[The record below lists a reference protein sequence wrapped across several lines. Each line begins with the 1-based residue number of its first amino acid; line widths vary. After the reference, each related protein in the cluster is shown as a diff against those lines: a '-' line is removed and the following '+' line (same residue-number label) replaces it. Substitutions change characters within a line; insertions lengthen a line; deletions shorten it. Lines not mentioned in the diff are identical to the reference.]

1 MSQRLSKEELDEQ
14 FEQFLKE
21 SLSDESIEL
30 GNTKRSSILDTLGK
44 SRKKEVKKR
53 ESKLWWATED
63 DSDGEEILGKSRSFL
78 KSHRVSLPIAEV
90 EEEEHG
96 ENILVQK
103 GGQVSISISRDSLET
118 NDSIVASGPGHNIIG
133 FGMDT
138 LEEQEEKDRFFANLE
153 KGTSSTIDYSRLNKE
168 LDSTDSTPLTT
179 LMLKEQKL
187 EGEEVK
193 DELKYKTTPG
203 DYSEDFEEEVVTIEE
218 DYKLNEREQATK
230 AEENSNNDQEEEKSG
245 MLAKVVLL
253 DSLDSTMGAQKVLLD
268 ETTTETPTNKEALEL
283 AMMDT
288 GISYGQTNSD
298 IEALHQAYCKI
309 EQATEDTDCGQR
321 ITLLSETGKNNLI
334 HDVFEITE
342 DSQKCTSA
350 TDSDLPTVEDLM
362 KPLRGDSTFARGF
375 DLQPVSGADT
385 IYRKLPLI
393 NHHSDS
399 ITEEQRLDNFSESHR
414 KVDEIGL
421 QIAVEQKTDDGNKGL
436 TSKVDDLVKKIQKGT
451 ERKHF
456 PNDPSLL
463 TWENKDNQAFE
474 HPVHLQDN
482 VLDAAVSLQTSY
494 KKTKSFQPKSKKSHL
509 GPYSSVK
516 SSGYG
521 KIIPLPKQSPSSKEK
536 QASNETNKILSERK
550 SQNESKSKQKGKSFS
565 THTRKSTANE
575 SEPQFNGQLITS
587 MQSFATYLQH
597 QIDETKS
604 SSHLQSQNAKGTNEE
619 TLEIS
624 SSMHPANNLQRE
636 LTLLQGV
643 EEAQERWSTEHSLVE
658 KLKSEL
664 LQKEKELH
672 QKMEE
677 MRLQHEKEAFRL
689 KQEIYVLQTKV
700 NGIGET
706 NERKWTFGDAADP
719 ITEEKLKKI
728 QKEVEEQ
735 EILIQ
740 GYHQENEKLY
750 KQVKDLKAQNK
761 QNEEKMFKENQHLAK
776 EAAVLKEKIDNF
788 NALQSTGPNIEQTRN
803 QNFTE
808 LLSELRGAQK
818 EIVKLM
824 EEVRQHKQ
832 DKQALV
838 VDLEQMKK
846 ERDLAKAHVVHTSGD
861 KTFEMKIMEENYK
874 QEIARLNKR
883 LQWYAENQELLD
895 KDAAR
900 LKNANSEIEKLK
912 EQVGKLTVE
921 VGDRNFQ
928 QQKRL
933 KDRAAD
939 AKRIQ
944 DLERQVK
951 EMEEIIRRRHPNSLP
966 ALIYAAAS
974 ASTADTEMLAKPNTV
989 AFLERRIKK
998 LETDLEGKD
1007 EEAKKSLRTMEQ
1019 HYQKMKIQYEQRISE
1034 LESLLAH
1041 KLMKETRKPDENEA
1055 KVKALEEQFRK
1066 LDEAHQITENNLR
1079 RELESVRNQLSQTE
1093 LKLLERESKSLKT
1106 MEQTQSKAKIE
1117 KLSLELAVK
1126 SREVQELSRTV
1137 ERLQKERKMMLFG
1150 QSQDDRLR
1158 SKPKSSKNVKK
1169 ESVTI
1174 DEKLEP
1180 NDVDSFPGTQDEKL
1194 YQPNAFA
1201 SSHISDVVQENEFL
1215 KTKVERLC
1223 LEMEQQRVQLQAARA
1238 QAEGQARR
1246 TKEDSAEHISA
1257 LKAAH
1262 QRELEKILTQ
1272 HALEHSS
1279 SKVAEL
1285 SSKVSTQEIMIKH
1298 LRDQVNELQRDRETL
1313 VVLRLREETL
1323 QTQVT
1328 KLLEELR
1335 EAKESHSPEMKH
1347 FLALE
1352 RKLKNM
1358 ELRRAQ
1364 REQEL
1369 QQITR
1374 QSQQIADVEQI
1385 QEVEKW
1391 KKLAQLKNQELESF
1405 RLELDSILDV
1415 LRELQRQGVVL
1426 PTPNLE
1432 RPNFS
1437 NLVWKT

>member
-1 MSQRLSKEELDEQ
+1 
-14 FEQFLKE
+14 
-21 SLSDESIEL
+21 
-30 GNTKRSSILDTLGK
+30 
-44 SRKKEVKKR
+44 
-53 ESKLWWATED
+53 
-63 DSDGEEILGKSRSFL
+63 
-78 KSHRVSLPIAEV
+78 AEV

-179 LMLKEQKL
+179 FIYFSRKEQKL

-193 DELKYKTTPG
+193 ASG

-375 DLQPVSGADT
+375 DLQPVSLMEQMDSGADT

-463 TWENKDNQAFE
+463 TWENKDNQAS
-474 HPVHLQDN
+474 N
-482 VLDAAVSLQTSY
+482 VMLYVNSKSFVIDTKTSY

-550 SQNESKSKQKGKSFS
+550 SQNESKSKVFKNLDIFTTIDTTSTVGGHIFQASLCCGCSWFTDCIQHCLVLLAVLLWGK
-565 THTRKSTANE
+565 
-575 SEPQFNGQLITS
+575 P
-587 MQSFATYLQH
+587 
-597 QIDETKS
+597 
-604 SSHLQSQNAKGTNEE
+604 
-619 TLEIS
+619 
-624 SSMHPANNLQRE
+624 NNLQRE